1 MPKRYNNT
9 IYKPSLGIKKIIKV
23 ILSSITR
30 IKLIIYIKNPKEA
43 FSVNHVYIE
52 KDTKVEETT
61 IVDIATTSHPIRSN
75 AISIINL
82 DAS

>member
-9 IYKPSLGIKKIIKV
+9 IYKLSLEIKKIIKV

-30 IKLIIYIKNPKEA
+30 IKLIIRIEDLKEA
-43 FSVNHVYIE
+43 SSIDYVYIE
-52 KDTKVEETT
+52 EDTKVEKTT
-61 IVDIATTSHPIRSN
+61 VVDIITTTHPIRSN
-75 AISIINL
+75 TTSIINL